1 MCLPVF
7 LSGCKQL
14 LMMVGKTYMSRLWC
28 VMEVFI
34 YMRIKGATSIG
45 ELSSQL
51 TIKLLGEDATSI
63 SERIARFEAAKA
75 QCRHDRDRQKLLA
88 VIEASFGT
96 TAPFDDLV
104 VKVFNEQVIGVK
116 GLQRQIDTM
125 RRQMVEQQE
134 VMRRQMVE
142 QQEATRRHEEELEAL
157 RAQVRMLVDKRAA
170 KEQLAVGLWSE
181 PPTSF
186 SA

>member
-96 TAPFDDLV
+96 TAPFDELV

-134 VMRRQMVE
+134 VMQAMSRRMD
-142 QQEATRRHEEELEAL
+142 ELEAL
-157 RAQVRMLVDKRAA
+157 RTQFRMLVDKRDT
-170 KEQLAVGLWSE
+170 KEELAVGLWSE

>member
-96 TAPFDDLV
+96 TAPFDELV

-134 VMRRQMVE
+134 
-142 QQEATRRHEEELEAL
+142 AIEAL
-157 RAQVRMLVDKRAA
+157 LPLVPHVGLLRVLVDKQAA
-170 KEQLAVGLWSE
+170 KEELSVGVSE
-181 PPTSF
+181 QPPASF

>member
-75 QCRHDRDRQKLLA
+75 RCRHDRDRQKLLA

-96 TAPFDDLV
+96 TAPFDELV

-134 VMRRQMVE
+134 AHEGAMQAMRRD
-142 QQEATRRHEEELEAL
+142 HEAL
-157 RAQVRMLVDKRAA
+157 RAQVRVLVDKRDT
-170 KEQLAVGLWSE
+170 KEEPAVGPWSE

>member
-14 LMMVGKTYMSRLWC
+14 LMMVGDTYMSRLWC

-51 TIKLLGEDATSI
+51 TIKLLGEDASSI
-63 SERIARFEAAKA
+63 SERIARFKAAKA
-75 QCRHDRDRQKLLA
+75 HCRHDRDRQRLLA

-96 TAPFDDLV
+96 TAPFDELV

-116 GLQRQIDTM
+116 GLQRQIDTL
-125 RRQMVEQQE
+125 RRQMVE
-134 VMRRQMVE
+134 RDA
-142 QQEATRRHEEELEAL
+142 QQEAMHEAMQAMRRDHEAL
-157 RAQVRMLVDKRAA
+157 RTQLRLPLPVDKRAA
-170 KEQLAVGLWSE
+170 QEQ
-181 PPTSF
+181 PPASF

>member
-96 TAPFDDLV
+96 TAPFDELV

-134 VMRRQMVE
+134 AMQAAMQAMSRRV
-142 QQEATRRHEEELEAL
+142 EELEAL
-157 RAQVRMLVDKRAA
+157 RTQDRMLVDKRDT
-170 KEQLAVGLWSE
+170 KEELAVGLWSE
-181 PPTSF
+181 PPSSF

>member
-96 TAPFDDLV
+96 TAPFDELV

-134 VMRRQMVE
+134 VMQAMSRRID
-142 QQEATRRHEEELEAL
+142 ELEAL
-157 RAQVRMLVDKRAA
+157 RQHVNMLGHKPAA
-170 KEQLAVGLWSE
+170 IMEFAPAARSE
-181 PPTSF
+181 PPASL

>member
-96 TAPFDDLV
+96 TAPFDELV

-134 VMRRQMVE
+134 VIQQFYALRRD
-142 QQEATRRHEEELEAL
+142 HEAL
-157 RAQVRMLVDKRAA
+157 RAQVRMLVDKRDT
-170 KEQLAVGLWSE
+170 KEELIVGKRSE
-181 PPTSF
+181 SPTSF

>member
-63 SERIARFEAAKA
+63 SERITRFEAAKA

-96 TAPFDDLV
+96 TSPFDELV

-116 GLQRQIDTM
+116 GMQRQIDTM
-125 RRQMVEQQE
+125 RRQIVDL
-134 VMRRQMVE
+134 
-142 QQEATRRHEEELEAL
+142 TRRHDEELRRHDEELEAL
-157 RAQVRMLVDKRAA
+157 RQHVNMLGHKPAA
-170 KEQLAVGLWSE
+170 MVEVAPAARSE
-181 PPTSF
+181 PPASL

>member
-1 MCLPVF
+1 MQNRQPHSAHF
-7 LSGCKQL
+7 RRTRS
-14 LMMVGKTYMSRLWC
+14 
-28 VMEVFI
+28 
-34 YMRIKGATSIG
+34 
-45 ELSSQL
+45 
-51 TIKLLGEDATSI
+51 

-96 TAPFDDLV
+96 TAPFDELV

-134 VMRRQMVE
+134 AMQAAMQAMSRRI
-142 QQEATRRHEEELEAL
+142 EELEAL
-157 RAQVRMLVDKRAA
+157 RTQDGLLMDKRGT
-170 KEQLAVGLWSE
+170 KEEFAVGLWSE
-181 PPTSF
+181 PPSSF

>member
-63 SERIARFEAAKA
+63 SERITRFEAAKA

-96 TAPFDDLV
+96 TAPFDELV

-125 RRQMVEQQE
+125 RRQMVK
-134 VMRRQMVE
+134 
-142 QQEATRRHEEELEAL
+142 QQEAIEAL
-157 RAQVRMLVDKRAA
+157 LPLVPHGALRGQGRRPVVRRARGAGPRNDRCKMAADARAPSHT
-170 KEQLAVGLWSE
+170 G
-181 PPTSF
+181 
-186 SA
+186 

>member
-1 MCLPVF
+1 
-7 LSGCKQL
+7 
-14 LMMVGKTYMSRLWC
+14 MMVGKTYISRLWC
-28 VMEVFI
+28 VMEVSI
-34 YMRIKGATSIG
+34 YMRIKGTTSIG

-75 QCRHDRDRQKLLA
+75 QCRHDRDRQRLLA

-96 TAPFDDLV
+96 TVPFDELV

-116 GLQRQIDTM
+116 GLQRQVDTM
-125 RRQMVEQQE
+125 RRQMVERDAQQQE
-134 VMRRQMVE
+134 AMQIMRRQMS
-142 QQEATRRHEEELEAL
+142 QELEAL
-157 RAQVRMLVDKRAA
+157 RAQVRMLTDRRAG
-170 KEQLAVGLWSE
+170 KEELGVGLWSE
-181 PPTSF
+181 PPASF

>member
-63 SERIARFEAAKA
+63 SERITRFEAAKA

-96 TAPFDDLV
+96 TAPFDELV

-134 VMRRQMVE
+134 VMQAMSRRMD
-142 QQEATRRHEEELEAL
+142 ELEAL
-157 RAQVRMLVDKRAA
+157 RTQFRMLVDKRDA
-170 KEQLAVGLWSE
+170 KEELAPGLWSE
-181 PPTSF
+181 PPSSF

>member
-63 SERIARFEAAKA
+63 SERIIRFEAAKA

-96 TAPFDDLV
+96 TAPFDELV

-134 VMRRQMVE
+134 AMQAAMQAMSRRV
-142 QQEATRRHEEELEAL
+142 EELEAL
-157 RAQVRMLVDKRAA
+157 RSQDRMLVDRRDG
-170 KEQLAVGLWSE
+170 KEELAPGLWSA

>member
-1 MCLPVF
+1 MLPF
-7 LSGCKQL
+7 RALPRQ
-14 LMMVGKTYMSRLWC
+14 C

-34 YMRIKGATSIG
+34 FMRIKGATSIA

-63 SERIARFEAAKA
+63 SERIMRFEAAKA

-96 TAPFDDLV
+96 TAPFDELV

-116 GLQRQIDTM
+116 GMQRQIDTM
-125 RRQMVEQQE
+125 RRQIVDL
-134 VMRRQMVE
+134 
-142 QQEATRRHEEELEAL
+142 TRRHDEELEAL
-157 RAQVRMLVDKRAA
+157 RQHVHMLGHKPAA
-170 KEQLAVGLWSE
+170 MVEVAPAARSE
-181 PPTSF
+181 PPASL

>member
-75 QCRHDRDRQKLLA
+75 QCRHDRDRQRLLA

-96 TAPFDDLV
+96 TAPFDELV

-116 GLQRQIDTM
+116 GLQRQIDTL
-125 RRQMVEQQE
+125 RRQMVERDAQHE
-134 VMRRQMVE
+134 AMHRLVME
-142 QQEATRRHEEELEAL
+142 QQAAL
-157 RAQVRMLVDKRAA
+157 QAIQLRLPVDKRAA
-170 KEQLAVGLWSE
+170 QEEA
-181 PPTSF
+181 PASF

>member
-14 LMMVGKTYMSRLWC
+14 LMMVGDTYMSRLWC

-51 TIKLLGEDATSI
+51 TIKLLGEDASSI
-63 SERIARFEAAKA
+63 SERIARFKAAKA
-75 QCRHDRDRQKLLA
+75 HCRHDRDRQRLLA

-96 TAPFDDLV
+96 SAPFDELV

-116 GLQRQIDTM
+116 GLQRQIDTL
-125 RRQMVEQQE
+125 
-134 VMRRQMVE
+134 RRQMVE
-142 QQEATRRHEEELEAL
+142 QQEAMRQDMNRELEAL
-157 RAQVRMLVDKRAA
+157 RAQIRMLTDKPGA
-170 KEQLAVGLWSE
+170 KGELGFGVSE
-181 PPTSF
+181 LPPASF

>member
-14 LMMVGKTYMSRLWC
+14 LMMVGKTYTSRLWC

-34 YMRIKGATSIG
+34 YIRIKGATSIG

-51 TIKLLGEDATSI
+51 TIKLLGEDATSV

-96 TAPFDDLV
+96 AAPFNQLV
-104 VKVFNEQVIGVK
+104 REVLNARAL
-116 GLQRQIDTM
+116 GLK
-125 RRQMVEQQE
+125 E
-134 VMRRQMVE
+134 VS
-142 QQEATRRHEEELEAL
+142 RHKD
-157 RAQVRMLVDKRAA
+157 RTG
-170 KEQLAVGLWSE
+170 LASTETDVVVV
-181 PPTSF
+181 
-186 SA
+186 